1 MVAPTTSLDERF
13 YLGTLCKRGHDHEG
27 TGQSLRR
34 VRGRACVECVRLQ
47 HGVKTRK
54 RAQRPAPTTGE
65 EKRERERER
74 NTTPAAFARRARY
87 SKTGKA
93 KEAKARYAA
102 KPTTK
107 ARKLERQRE
116 RYATDE
122 QFVIAR
128 RLRYRL
134 WAAMRAYG
142 SGKDLPASDLGI
154 DYAAI
159 IEHLGPCP
167 GPRRKWH
174 VDHVRPLCSFDLTD
188 PAQVREAFAPE
199 NHQWLHAGENIRKGG
214 KVQA

>member
-1 MVAPTTSLDERF
+1 MVAPKTDPSQRF
-13 YLGTLCKRGHDHEG
+13 YLGTLCKRRHDHEG
-27 TGQSLRR
+27 TGKSRR
-34 VRGRACVECVRLQ
+34 FVRGGDCAECARERK
-47 HGVKTRK
+47 GVKIRK
-54 RAQRPAPTTGE
+54 RSQRPAPTTDE
-65 EKRERERER
+65 EKRERLRER
-74 NTTPAAFARRARY
+74 NTTPAAYERRARY
-87 SKTGKA
+87 SNTDKA

-102 KPTTK
+102 KPETK

-116 RYATDE
+116 RYASDE

-159 IEHLGPCP
+159 IEHIGPCP

-188 PAQVREAFAPE
+188 PAQVRKAFAPE
-199 NHQWLHAGENIRKGG
+199 NHQWLPAGENIRKGG
-214 KVQA
+214 RI